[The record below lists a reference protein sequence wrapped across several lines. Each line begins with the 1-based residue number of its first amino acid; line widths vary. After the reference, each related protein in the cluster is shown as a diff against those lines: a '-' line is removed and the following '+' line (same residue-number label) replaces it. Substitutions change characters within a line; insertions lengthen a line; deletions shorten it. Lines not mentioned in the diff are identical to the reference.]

1 MSSPAAEAEPPK
13 TYADHVVAYAEA
25 GWPCILP
32 VPARDKFPPPVGF
45 TGAEGRDTD
54 PLTLVDF
61 AGKFPHHSIALR
73 MPEGVIGID
82 VDQYE
87 KGGVAKN
94 GAWTLTHCEAQWGTL
109 PPTYSSTARGLGPS
123 RIYFYRVPPR
133 RYATKLT
140 GKGPDGQPVG
150 DVEIIQRHHRYA
162 VVWPSPNPGAG
173 PDAQY
178 QWYDPSGVAVDGP
191 PRPGDL
197 AELPQAWV
205 DGLAEGST
213 MAGPASASHS
223 EGEALLAQLLD
234 DYRPECSEVYSAR
247 LTAEEQ
253 LATADTGSRHDT
265 MTARVHHLI
274 QLAAH
279 GHPGVGGA
287 VLALRDAWE
296 KLTAGEDRA
305 GEFES
310 MLLTSARKAV
320 TLVGRHQVPRDPC
333 FQGTP
338 GLPGLPAPQL
348 EPGEGVGPDGESVV
362 IAERPRWG
370 SLRELIGTHAYD
382 PVAGL
387 DQTLAE
393 TVLERMYPALRYAY
407 DAKAWLLRAP
417 EQWEVHDDLA
427 GWAVSQLAMLM
438 PLGDPTADKESE
450 AFARA
455 KRRARLMTTAG
466 ANAISTKMRHLVAG
480 GMHPASLALGDL
492 DSEPEILWAG
502 GIPWSLR
509 AGVDTPRLAEGLDPA
524 TPHLHT
530 AGVIP
535 ELSETPL
542 WDDFLAAVW
551 PDPDIRAW
559 ALRVLSIAVTGY
571 SDRALPV
578 LLGETG
584 RGKTQLVSLVMSV
597 LGSYAH
603 AADSKL
609 LNPTSQEH
617 STIMYALKGRRLS
630 FIDEAPSEARAGQE
644 RLKQLTGGGELTA
657 RQMNQNPVTFAP
669 THTLVLTANDEPL
682 LTDPAVR
689 SRARLIPCDG
699 DPEEV
704 RRARAAIGPISG
716 RAWRA
721 EAPGVLAALMVE
733 AARWLAEPVTAG
745 IMAAP
750 EHIRFKAE
758 ELAAEQDPVT
768 VWVSEETQP
777 DEVGTPSRELYQAF
791 TASCLRNNLR
801 RDQIPSETKWG
812 RALNRLGYP
821 ATHTR
826 TGKHRP
832 LVVRHGGLAPVTPIR
847 PTIAGFMGVPEIQHP
862 LQDRNGPVGDG
873 FAPRGDGSVQGSPE
887 YPSQTNPQVTPND
900 SLTGD
905 GLTGSPLKGQSI
917 NIPPIETIYGSNRGT
932 TPDPSPNDQNTGVDL
947 RKHRDGKP
955 SPDPSPVTEEGGKA
969 DKPGVTK
976 PKRTTSPEAKQRAAD
991 RREAKRQAAI
1001 AEAAGPTYELPAL
1014 VLRDGS
1020 VRSISLEDANALL
1033 ATVTT
1038 TDAPLTVDIE
1048 NSGYPVGHADYV
1060 LRTVQLGNAHFAV
1073 VLDPHDKA
1081 EDGQATLAAWHLSK
1095 ATLLHAHSAVADL
1108 VPLVDAGICDLATWE
1123 RMFDTVIPAKLADP
1137 AITDSDPGLKKLSA
1151 AVLGDAA
1158 VSKNADAAR
1167 AALFKAGKWL
1177 TEVEVTTPP
1186 ERSGWAQVDV
1196 RCETQLRYAA
1206 SDVLDTAAIAERLP
1220 WPEPALLTRERTV
1233 HRMVSRMAHTG
1244 FRFDAER
1251 VEELAE
1257 QHTEHR
1263 ETYAL
1268 ALQDYT
1274 DGAVTN
1280 PGSNDQV
1287 GAAFTALGV
1296 QLPLTEKGKP
1306 SVAQAAITPLAGD
1319 RDPDNPRVWLGDAT
1333 SPAQHLA
1340 RLVLDHRHHAT
1351 ALKLLLE
1358 PWRELVR
1365 RGDGR
1370 ARSTIYTLGAD
1381 TGRMSSVRFN
1391 FQQVSREGGLRSC
1404 ITADEGEVLISADF
1418 DGVELRVAAALSR
1431 DAALLEILEDPERD
1445 LHWEINRLT
1454 FGPEATKAMRYRVKR
1469 GVFGRIY
1476 GGGVQAIAGGVGV
1489 DHPTAQRII
1498 DAMDALT
1505 PTLAEWSQTTR
1516 GEIETGHTHW
1526 QAYSGRT
1533 IHLPKAAP
1541 HAGPNYK
1548 IQGTAR
1554 ELLMDALLRWN
1565 QTRWGG
1571 AVILPVHDEIVAKVP
1586 AAEAEEATAA
1596 LLGCMTTELY
1606 GVTIKASASEPSFA
1620 WADG

>member
-1 MSSPAAEAEPPK
+1 VTAEPSEQPPPR
-13 TYADHVVAYAEA
+13 TFADNVVAYAEA

-54 PLTLVDF
+54 PLTLVEW

-82 VDQYE
+82 VDQYV
-87 KGGVAKN
+87 KGETVKR
-94 GAWTLTHCEAQWGTL
+94 GAETMAACIERWGPLPSTWT
-109 PPTYSSTARGLGPS
+109 STARGPLQPS
-123 RIYFYRVPPR
+123 GIAFYRVPAR

-140 GKGPDGQPVG
+140 GNGTG

-162 VVWPSPNPGAG
+162 VVWPSPHPGAG
-173 PDAQY
+173 EGATY
-178 QWYDPSGVAVDGP
+178 QWYAPDGSPAAGP

-223 EGEALLAQLLD
+223 DGEALLAQLLD

-247 LTAEEQ
+247 LTATEQ
-253 LATADTGSRHDT
+253 LSAADAGSRHDT

-274 QLAAH
+274 QLSAH

-287 VLALRDAWE
+287 VLGLRDQWE
-296 KLTAGEDRA
+296 QITAGEDR
-305 GEFES
+305 GKEFED

-320 TLVGRHQVPRDPC
+320 TLVGQHQVPRDPC
-333 FQGTP
+333 FSYD
-338 GLPGLPAPQL
+338 GLMPPAPA
-348 EPGEGVGPDGESVV
+348 PSGGEGVGPDGESTV
-362 IAERPRWG
+362 IAEIPRWG
-370 SLRELIGTHAYD
+370 SLREIIGTGAFD

-393 TVLERMYPALRYAY
+393 AVLERMYPALRYAY
-407 DAKAWLLRAP
+407 DANAWLLNARERW
-417 EQWEVHDDLA
+417 EQHGDLA
-427 GWAVSQLAMLM
+427 GWAVAELAKLM

-450 AFARA
+450 AYARA
-455 KRRARLMTTAG
+455 KRRTRLMTNAG
-466 ANAISTKMRHLVAG
+466 ANAVSGKMRHLVAG
-480 GMHPASLALGDL
+480 GMHPVALALADL
-492 DSEPEILWAG
+492 DSQREILWAG
-502 GIPWSLR
+502 GIPYSLR
-509 AGVDTPRLAEGLDPA
+509 DSRERPTMSEALDPS
-524 TPHLHT
+524 TPHLRT
-530 AGVIP
+530 AGVTP
-535 ELSETPL
+535 QMTETPL
-542 WDDFLAAVW
+542 WDAFTAAVW
-551 PDPDIRAW
+551 PDPELRAW

-584 RGKTQLVSLVMSV
+584 RGKTQLVSLIMSV

-617 STIMYALKGRRLS
+617 STIVYALKGRRLS

-644 RLKQLTGGGELTA
+644 RLKQLTGGGDQTA
-657 RQMNQNPVTFAP
+657 REMGMNPVTFRP
-669 THTLVLTANDEPL
+669 THTFVLTANDEPL

-689 SRARLIPCDG
+689 SRSRLIPCEG
-699 DPEEV
+699 DPDQV
-704 RRARAAIGPISG
+704 FAARAAIGDIDGP
-716 RAWRA
+716 AWRA
-721 EAPGVLAALMVE
+721 EAPGVLAQLMSE
-733 AARWLAEPVTAG
+733 AAAWLAEPSSAG

-750 EHIRFKAE
+750 ESIRFKAE
-758 ELAAEQDPVT
+758 EVAAEQDPVT
-768 VWVSEETQP
+768 VWVSEETEP
-777 DEVGTPSRELYQAF
+777 NEVGTPSRELYQAF

-812 RALNRLGYP
+812 KALNRLGYP
-821 ATHTR
+821 PHR
-826 TGKHRP
+826 TAAGRHRP
-832 LVVRHGGLAPVTPIR
+832 LIVRHGGLAPVTPIR
-847 PTIAGFMGVPEIQHP
+847 PTIEGFMGVPGIHNAV
-862 LQDRNGPVGDG
+862 QDQNGPGDVGSG
-873 FAPRGDGSVQGSPE
+873 GSSDGSVTGSPE
-887 YPSQTNPQVTPND
+887 DPASTNSQVNHSD
-900 SLTGD
+900 STSSV
-905 GLTGSPLKGQSI
+905 GSVGFSQETQSI
-917 NIPPIETIYGSNRGT
+917 ENTPIETIYGRVGRSGLNPTSEDAKTGSDLQVCSVDNPT
-932 TPDPSPNDQNTGVDL
+932 QPDATRHEGGSEPD
-947 RKHRDGKP
+947 KP
-955 SPDPSPVTEEGGKA
+955 SN
-969 DKPGVTK
+969 TK
-976 PKRTTSPEAKQRAAD
+976 TKRTRSPEAIAKAQAKS
-991 RREAKRQAAI
+991 EAKRQAAI
-1001 AEAAGPTYELPAL
+1001 EAAAGPVYELPAL

-1020 VRSISLEDANALL
+1020 VRSISLEDADALL
-1033 ATVTT
+1033 ATITMPSSGQGAV
-1038 TDAPLTVDIE
+1038 LTVDIE

-1060 LRTVQLGNAHFAV
+1060 LRTVQLGNEHFAV
-1073 VLDPHDKA
+1073 VLDPVEHPDTIRTHVKW
-1081 EDGQATLAAWHLSK
+1081 AAR
-1095 ATLLHAHSAVADL
+1095 LHAHSAVADL
-1108 VPLVDAGICDLATWE
+1108 VPLVDAGLCDLATWE

-1137 AITDSDPGLKKLSA
+1137 EITDSDPGLKKLSA

-1158 VSKNADAAR
+1158 VSKDADAAR
-1167 AALFKAGKWL
+1167 AALFKAGKWM
-1177 TEVEVTTPP
+1177 TEVEVTTPV

-1206 SDVLDTAAIAERLP
+1206 SDVLDTAAIAARLP
-1220 WPEPALLTRERTV
+1220 WPTPELLERERTV

-1244 FRFDAER
+1244 FKFDRDR
-1251 VEELAE
+1251 VEALAEDHTHARDELA
-1257 QHTEHR
+1257 
-1263 ETYAL
+1263 
-1268 ALQDYT
+1268 
-1274 DGAVTN
+1274 DGIRSFTNGAIDN

-1296 QLPLTEKGKP
+1296 QLPLTDGGKP
-1306 SVAQAAITPLAGD
+1306 SVKGSALTPLAGD
-1319 RDPDNPRVWLGDAT
+1319 RDPDNPRVWLGDAV

-1340 RLVLDHRHHAT
+1340 RLVLDQRHYAT
-1351 ALKLLLE
+1351 SMKLLLG

-1370 ARSTIYTLGAD
+1370 ARATVYTLGAD
-1381 TGRMSSVRFN
+1381 TGRMSCVRFN

-1404 ITADEGEVLISADF
+1404 ITADPGEVLISADF

-1431 DAALLEILEDPERD
+1431 DAALLEILEDPDRD
-1445 LHWEINRLT
+1445 LHWEVNRLT
-1454 FGPEATKAMRYRVKR
+1454 FGPQATKAMRYRVKR

-1476 GGGVQAIAGGVGV
+1476 GGGVGAISDGVGV

-1498 DAMDALT
+1498 DAMDAIT
-1505 PTLAEWSQTTR
+1505 PTLTEWSRQTR
-1516 GEIETGHTHW
+1516 VEIETGHTHW

-1533 IHLPKAAP
+1533 IHLPKNAP

-1571 AVILPVHDEIVAKVP
+1571 SVVLPVHDEIVAKVP
-1586 AAEAEEATAA
+1586 AAEAQEATAA
-1596 LLGCMTTELY
+1596 LLQCMTTELN

>member
-1 MSSPAAEAEPPK
+1 
-13 TYADHVVAYAEA
+13 
-25 GWPCILP
+25 
-32 VPARDKFPPPVGF
+32 
-45 TGAEGRDTD
+45 
-54 PLTLVDF
+54 
-61 AGKFPHHSIALR
+61 
-73 MPEGVIGID
+73 
-82 VDQYE
+82 
-87 KGGVAKN
+87 
-94 GAWTLTHCEAQWGTL
+94 
-109 PPTYSSTARGLGPS
+109 
-123 RIYFYRVPPR
+123 
-133 RYATKLT
+133 
-140 GKGPDGQPVG
+140 
-150 DVEIIQRHHRYA
+150 
-162 VVWPSPNPGAG
+162 
-173 PDAQY
+173 
-178 QWYDPSGVAVDGP
+178 
-191 PRPGDL
+191 
-197 AELPQAWV
+197 
-205 DGLAEGST
+205 

-223 EGEALLAQLLD
+223 EGEALLHQLLD

-247 LTAEEQ
+247 LTATEQ
-253 LATADTGSRHDT
+253 LTAADAGSRHDT

-274 QLAAH
+274 QLSAH

-287 VLALRDAWE
+287 ILALRDQWE
-296 KLTAGEDRA
+296 QITAGEDRA
-305 GEFES
+305 PEFEA

-333 FQGTP
+333 FSGAP
-338 GLPGLPAPQL
+338 GLPVAPTV
-348 EPGEGVGPDGESVV
+348 PGEGVGPDGESVV
-362 IAERPRWG
+362 IEQRPRWG
-370 SLRELIGTHAYD
+370 SLREIIGTAAFD

-407 DAKAWLLRAP
+407 DANAWLLRSP
-417 EQWEVHDDLA
+417 EAWEQHGDLA
-427 GWAVSQLAMLM
+427 GWAVAELAKLM
-438 PLGDPTADKESE
+438 PLGDPNADKESE

-466 ANAISTKMRHLVAG
+466 ANAVSTKMRHLVAG
-480 GMHPASLALGDL
+480 GMHPAALAAADL

-502 GIPWSLR
+502 GVPWSLR
-509 AGVDTPRLAEGLDPA
+509 DSVDRPEPA
-524 TPHLHT
+524 TSMDWNHPHLHT
-530 AGVIP
+530 AGVVP
-535 ELSETPL
+535 QVVETPL
-542 WDDFLAAVW
+542 WDAFTEAVW
-551 PDPDIRAW
+551 PDPGIRAW
-559 ALRVLSIAVTGY
+559 ALRVLSIAATGY

-584 RGKTQLVSLVMSV
+584 RGKTQLVSLLMSV

-644 RLKQLTGGGELTA
+644 RLKQLTGGGDLTA

-699 DPEEV
+699 DPEQV
-704 RRARAAIGPISG
+704 RVARAAIGPISG
-716 RAWRA
+716 PAWRA
-721 EAPGVLAALMVE
+721 EAPGVLAKLMLE
-733 AARWLAEPVTAG
+733 AAAWLAEPTSAG

-768 VWVSEETQP
+768 VWVSEETEP
-777 DEVGTPSRELYQAF
+777 HEVGTPSRELYQAF

-821 ATHTR
+821 SVHTR

-832 LVVRHGGLAPVTPIR
+832 LIVRHGGLAPVTPIR
-847 PTIAGFMGVPEIQHP
+847 PTIAGFMGVPENHNP
-862 LQDRNGPVGDG
+862 VQDQNGPSGDG
-873 FAPRGDGSVQGSPE
+873 FTPQGDGSVPGSPE
-887 YPSQTNPQVTPND
+887 YPSQTNLQVNHSD
-900 SLTGD
+900 SLSGD
-905 GLTGSPLKGQSI
+905 GLTGSLSKGQVI
-917 NIPPIETIYGSNRGT
+917 NNPPIENIYGTKGAT
-932 TPDPSPNDQNTGVDL
+932 TPDPSPGAAKTGVDL
-947 RKHRDGKP
+947 QKQRDDKP
-955 SPDPSPVTEEGGKA
+955 SPHPSPVTENVDEPLTDRQTGIPTGTEA
-969 DKPGVTK
+969 SVSK
-976 PKRTTSPEAKQRAAD
+976 PKRTRSAEAIAKAQAKS
-991 RREAKRQAAI
+991 EAKRQVAI
-1001 AEAAGPTYELPAL
+1001 QAAAGPVYELPAL

-1020 VRSISLEDANALL
+1020 VRSIELADAIALL
-1033 ATVTT
+1033 GTII
-1038 TDAPLTVDIE
+1038 DAGTPLTVDIE

-1060 LRTVQLGNAHFAV
+1060 LRTVQLGNEHFAV
-1073 VLDPHDKA
+1073 VLDPHDS
-1081 EDGQATLAAWHLSK
+1081 GQAAQAAWYLSRAK
-1095 ATLLHAHSAVADL
+1095 ALHAHSAVADL
-1108 VPLVDAGICDLATWE
+1108 VPLVDAGLCNLDTWA
-1123 RMFDTVIPAKLADP
+1123 RMYDTVIPAKLADP
-1137 AITDSDPGLKKLSA
+1137 EITDSDPGLKKLSA

-1158 VSKNADAAR
+1158 VSKDADAAR
-1167 AALFKAGKWL
+1167 SALFKAGKWL
-1177 TEVEVTTPP
+1177 TEVEVTTPV

-1206 SDVLDTAAIAERLP
+1206 SDVLDTAAIAARLP
-1220 WPEPALLTRERTV
+1220 WPTPELLERERTV

-1244 FRFDAER
+1244 FRFDRDR
-1251 VEELAE
+1251 VEVLAEDHTHARDELA
-1257 QHTEHR
+1257 
-1263 ETYAL
+1263 
-1268 ALQDYT
+1268 
-1274 DGAVTN
+1274 DGIRSFTNGAIDN

-1296 QLPLTEKGKP
+1296 QLPLTDGGKP
-1306 SVAQAAITPLAGD
+1306 SVKGSALTPLAGD
-1319 RDPDNPRVWLGDAT
+1319 RDPDNPRLWLGEPV
-1333 SPAQHLA
+1333 SQAQHLA
-1340 RLVLDHRHHAT
+1340 RLVLDQRHYAT
-1351 ALKLLLE
+1351 SMKLLLG

-1404 ITADEGEVLISADF
+1404 ITADPGEVLISADF

-1445 LHWEINRLT
+1445 LHWEVNRLT

-1476 GGGVQAIAGGVGV
+1476 GGGVQAISDGVGV

-1498 DAMDALT
+1498 DAMDAIT
-1505 PTLAEWSQTTR
+1505 PTLTEWSRMTR
-1516 GEIETGHTHW
+1516 TEIETGHTHW

-1533 IHLPKAAP
+1533 IHLPKNAP

-1571 AVILPVHDEIVAKVP
+1571 SVVLPVHDEIVAKVP
-1586 AAEAEEATAA
+1586 AAEAADATAA
-1596 LLGCMTTELY
+1596 LLACMTTELD